1 MTYVKHHACQ
11 IVRTSV
17 TRQLPA
23 PTTIL
28 SYYHTQSQ
36 QETLSIALLGVR
48 IKAAQNGF
56 SYEGTMI
63 YNFLTR
69 DIHIQENGNLFLK
82 RLQNFNF

>member
-1 MTYVKHHACQ
+1 MLFRLSEHLSQGSYQH
-11 IVRTSV
+11 
-17 TRQLPA
+17 RQL
-23 PTTIL
+23 TIL

-36 QETLSIALLGVR
+36 QETPSIALLRVR